1 MDPHPLRLLETAP
14 PLRSST
20 LSANPANSR
29 FRVPQD
35 HRLASSEVVNKISS
49 KTLTDQLRSLVP
61 VAGLAGRSNYESNL
75 SSWRMIG
82 KVSPELLSGTAM
94 ESFKLLGEFSSHA
107 NRMSRLQNLKLR
119 Q

>member
-29 FRVPQD
+29 FRVRQD

-49 KTLTDQLRSLVP
+49 KTLTDQLRSLVLVVVLGLQLP
-61 VAGLAGRSNYESNL
+61 MQCENPTLQSRDVGLAESGFALPADHIFVGKSGMVRYRS
-75 SSWRMIG
+75 
-82 KVSPELLSGTAM
+82 K
-94 ESFKLLGEFSSHA
+94 
-107 NRMSRLQNLKLR
+107 R
-119 Q
+119 QS

>member
-29 FRVPQD
+29 FRVRQD

-49 KTLTDQLRSLVP
+49 KTLTDQLRSLVQQGDYRVHQTMSDRIV
-61 VAGLAGRSNYESNL
+61 VATEKTALLRRS
-75 SSWRMIG
+75 
-82 KVSPELLSGTAM
+82 
-94 ESFKLLGEFSSHA
+94 EFDA
-107 NRMSRLQNLKLR
+107 IAKNVRVGYVFFFDDRDEYLEGNRVVG
-119 Q
+119 